1 MAQGRTIDVDRLVDE
16 QKLTRF
22 NWLLVLWCF
31 IITLID
37 GYDISAAPAAGPF
50 FVREW
55 HLASPAALTFAF
67 SATNFGVL
75 FGAPLFGFIGDR
87 YGRKPAI
94 LLSLVVFGLFTL
106 LVAFATSV
114 EHLTWARFLTGFGV
128 GGVIANT
135 IALNAEMAPQRV
147 RATLIILMFV
157 GTTLGGI
164 FPPIVANTLAAAH
177 GWQIIFWIGGI
188 IPFVIAAICW
198 FVLPESIKYLALMP
212 ARRAEAVAIAQKM
225 RPGLVID
232 ADDRFASA
240 SEHAARARFIDLF
253 AGRLAIVTPLL
264 WLLFAINLM
273 VFYFVNVWL
282 QTIVTPAILK
292 AGGSAATAQNA
303 SLMFQLGG
311 TICAL
316 AMCRFVDKMG
326 LRPVVL
332 LILLGMPAT
341 AAIGYFATSP
351 LLVWVT
357 ARRPVRPQCHR
368 RHRLSDACAL
378 ARRGLCLRHRPVRRL
393 RRPGARR
400 HAHRHEPAAVE
411 PLRDRGDPADHLAG
425 CVPDHDPPAR
435 GEGDAGRRGSA
446 SIMASSLRRRSRAAR
461 FGTRACLPLDAW
473 SAAT

>member
-1 MAQGRTIDVDRLVDE
+1 MTQALAAQGRSIDVDRLVDE
-16 QKLTRF
+16 QQLTGF
-22 NWLLVLWCF
+22 NWTLVFWCF

-50 FVREW
+50 FVRDW
-55 HLASPAALTFAF
+55 HLASPAALTVAF

-75 FGAPLFGFIGDR
+75 FGAPLFGWIGDR

-94 LLSLVVFGLFTL
+94 LLSLITFGLFTL
-106 LVAFATSV
+106 AVALATSV
-114 EHLTWARFLTGFGV
+114 EHLTWARLLTGFGV

-164 FPPIVANTLAAAH
+164 FPPIVANTLAPAH
-177 GWQIIFWIGGI
+177 GWPIIFWIGGI
-188 IPFVIAAICW
+188 LPFVIAAICW

-212 ARRAEAVAIAQKM
+212 SRRAEAVRIAQKVQ
-225 RPGLVID
+225 PGLAVG
-232 ADDRFASA
+232 ADDRFVSA
-240 SEHAARARFIDLF
+240 SGHAARARFTDLF
-253 AGRLAIVTPLL
+253 AGRLAAVTPLL

-282 QTIVTPAILK
+282 QTIVTPAIVK

-311 TICAL
+311 SVCAL

-332 LILLGMPAT
+332 LILLGIPAT

-351 LLVWVT
+351 QLVWVT
-357 ARRPVRPQCHR
+357 FASGFCLLGTQFGLNAIAGMVYPTHVR
-368 RHRLSDACAL
+368 
-378 ARRGLCLRHRPVRRL
+378 
-393 RRPGARR
+393 
-400 HAHRHEPAAVE
+400 
-411 PLRDRGDPADHLAG
+411 
-425 CVPDHDPPAR
+425 
-435 GEGDAGRRGSA
+435 
-446 SIMASSLRRRSRAAR
+446 SLGVGYAFGIGR
-461 FGTRACLPLDAW
+461 FGAFGGPALGGMLIGMNLPLSNLYAI
-473 SAAT
+473 AAAPLAISLIVCLIMIRLLAAKEASTGATVQA

>member
-1 MAQGRTIDVDRLVDE
+1 MAQGRTIDVDRLVDD
-16 QKLTRF
+16 QKLTSF

-94 LLSLVVFGLFTL
+94 LLSLIIFGLFTL

-188 IPFVIAAICW
+188 LPFVIAAICW

-225 RPGLVID
+225 QPGLVID

-341 AAIGYFATSP
+341 AAIGYVATSP
-351 LLVWVT
+351 LLVWVAFASGFCLLGVQFGLNAT
-357 ARRPVRPQCHR
+357 AGIVYPTHVR
-368 RHRLSDACAL
+368 
-378 ARRGLCLRHRPVRRL
+378 
-393 RRPGARR
+393 
-400 HAHRHEPAAVE
+400 
-411 PLRDRGDPADHLAG
+411 
-425 CVPDHDPPAR
+425 
-435 GEGDAGRRGSA
+435 
-446 SIMASSLRRRSRAAR
+446 SLGVGYAFGIGR
-461 FGTRACLPLDAW
+461 FGAFGGPALGGMLIGMNLPL
-473 SAAT
+473 SNLYVIAATPLIISLIVCLIMIRLLAAKEAPAGAAAPA